1 MTYAAFA
8 LGLSALSNITLAF
21 ALRWQ
26 MQRAG
31 YAYDTLVRMTVLTS
45 DRSPVEQVAALRQL
59 PVLDAPP
66 APTSPPDP
74 ALEEALKAATGRFPL
89 GM

>member
-1 MTYAAFA
+1 MIYAALA
-8 LGLSALSNITLAF
+8 LSALSNITLAA

-31 YAYDTLVRMTVLTS
+31 YAYDTLVRMTVITS
-45 DRSPVEQVAALRQL
+45 DRTPVEQVAALRNL
-59 PVLDAPP
+59 PPVDGPQAPAPP
-66 APTSPPDP
+66 LPDP

>member
-1 MTYAAFA
+1 MIYAA
-8 LGLSALSNITLAF
+8 LALSGLANVTLAA

-26 MQRAG
+26 MHRTG

-59 PVLDAPP
+59 PLADGPP
-66 APTSPPDP
+66 PPPSLPPDP
-74 ALEEALKAATGRFPL
+74 AVEEALKAATGRFPL